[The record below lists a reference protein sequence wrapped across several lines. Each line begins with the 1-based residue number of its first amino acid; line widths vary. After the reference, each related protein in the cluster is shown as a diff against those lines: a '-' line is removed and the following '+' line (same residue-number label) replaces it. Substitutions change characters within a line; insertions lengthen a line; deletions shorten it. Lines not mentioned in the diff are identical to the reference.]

1 MKKILLLILTLPL
14 WTSCRNQTPNV
25 QMNYQDSVTVDSL
38 KMMVWSLPFKH
49 KDIVIAQAILE
60 TGWFKSKNYQV
71 NNNLFGMKV
80 INVESTLDLQSAL
93 AAEFKS
99 CDVLIMAAAV
109 SDARPVATEGKV
121 KKANYK
127 NLNLVENPDLLAEI
141 SKVKTTQLLVGFAAE
156 ESANLLQE
164 GKRKMESKNLDII
177 YANDIADGTIFG
189 SDMTSGF
196 LIDRNGEVE
205 IKATSKKTLSTRLLN
220 MVSERLNS
228 PNV

>member
-1 MKKILLLILTLPL
+1 
-14 WTSCRNQTPNV
+14 
-25 QMNYQDSVTVDSL
+25 
-38 KMMVWSLPFKH
+38 
-49 KDIVIAQAILE
+49 
-60 TGWFKSKNYQV
+60 
-71 NNNLFGMKV
+71 
-80 INVESTLDLQSAL
+80 
-93 AAEFKS
+93 
-99 CDVLIMAAAV
+99 MAAAV

-127 NLNLVENPDLLAEI
+127 NLDLIENPDLLAEI
-141 SKVKTTQLLVGFAAE
+141 SKQKTTQLLVGFAAE

-164 GKRKMESKNLDII
+164 GKRKLESKNLDII

-205 IKATSKKTLSTRLLN
+205 IKATSKKTLATRLLN